1 MLWDSSWPKIT
12 KCWTVS
18 KGVGNEIQDFL
29 IFFLYKWGHRSICFL
44 WTCYIR
50 RGRLQLPLCRRPCIR
65 SRDMCSKSRIL
76 QPSRCF
82 PSCPASPL
90 TKQAPGCSS
99 HALKISGAG
108 LQDREESYSSLPGSL
123 VKLGKIPFHI
133 RPRQNMLALIS
144 PHQLLFR
151 YVFKDNKQTSQVGR
165 YGRRVQNQHLINT
178 SFDESGRNDSLPVCD
193 TMALFTTHPLS
204 EKLQQLWI

>member
-1 MLWDSSWPKIT
+1 MDDCS
-12 KCWTVS
+12 
-18 KGVGNEIQDFL
+18 FL
-29 IFFLYKWGHRSICFL
+29 FAEGHASAPETCAANPEYCSHPDVFLPV
-44 WTCYIR
+44 
-50 RGRLQLPLCRRPCIR
+50 LPLHWLNKLLVAVHMHLKSPVLVCRTGRRATPHC
-65 SRDMCSKSRIL
+65 
-76 QPSRCF
+76 
-82 PSCPASPL
+82 
-90 TKQAPGCSS
+90 
-99 HALKISGAG
+99 
-108 LQDREESYSSLPGSL
+108 RESL